1 MAFLSQK
8 GLRTVYCPDVI
19 TYEEVPSN
27 YLGMRLRDKRW
38 IKGNFQT
45 FPLFTAKDL
54 SMGARFYIFYGLYM
68 YITQP
73 IFLSWI
79 ILSLIGNSLLFGQ
92 FLLFQNIKWV
102 PMKKDPFES
111 LTMKKTIQTLWPST
125 ILGVVLINFGI
136 NNSPYGTFF
145 ALPILTS
152 FALSIPVAYATSLPW
167 PLRISDNSMNRYAL
181 SA

>member
-1 MAFLSQK
+1 MIAME
-8 GLRTVYCPDVI
+8 T
-19 TYEEVPSN
+19 
-27 YLGMRLRDKRW
+27 
-38 IKGNFQT
+38 
-45 FPLFTAKDL
+45 
-54 SMGARFYIFYGLYM
+54 
-68 YITQP
+68 
-73 IFLSWI
+73 I
-79 ILSLIGNSLLFGQ
+79 ILGIVFLHKFVICRNLKDIVDTIKEIFFSTLICLNNVFYQSLDIAIMM
-92 FLLFQNIKWV
+92 FQNIKWV

-167 PLRISDNSMNRYAL
+167 PLRISDNK
-181 SA
+181 